1 MIDLNKLKFISI
13 EDLLEMEANGQEYK
27 LIEVLPE
34 KNYKEGHI
42 PGAINIPWDDL
53 ETKAPELLKKKDL
66 IVTYCAG
73 YSCHSSINAVI
84 KLTEMG
90 YKNVL
95 DYKAGKRGWLHAG
108 LKLVKE

>member
-1 MIDLNKLKFISI
+1 MIDLKKLKFITI
-13 EDLLEMEANGQEYK
+13 EDLLEMEANEQDYK
-27 LIEVLPE
+27 LIEIQSEE
-34 KNYKEGHI
+34 KYKEGHI
-42 PGAINIPWDDL
+42 PGALNIPWNDL
-53 ETKAPELLKKKDL
+53 ETKAPELLNKKDL

-73 YSCHSSINAVI
+73 YSCHASTNAAI

-95 DYKAGKRGWLHAG
+95 DYKGGKRGWLHAG